1 MSELTYISKIGQ
13 GCFGNVFR
21 GECRG
26 KEVAIKKLFRQD
38 LTDKALRDF
47 KREVEICRYAPSS
60 APDPLVER
68 LVSQRSSARS
78 IEIDQSGCLLA
89 RYLSLTLVRVVVVV
103 FMWARTTYRSVD
115 YIIQMSCCSWERV
128 PSQESSLS

>member
-1 MSELTYISKIGQ
+1 VSELTYISKIGQ

-68 LVSQRSSARS
+68 LVTQRSSARS
-78 IEIDQSGCLLA
+78 IEIDQSAILLA
-89 RYLSLTLVRVVVVV
+89 RYLSLTLVRVVVFV
-103 FMWARTTYRSVD
+103 WARTTYRSVD